1 MMRKNIFICILLLL
15 FSISAWTQE
24 SVTVTGIVT
33 DQNKEPLIGVNIA
46 IENMPGLGVIT
57 DLNGRYPLAELSQC
71 ILDSSN
77 GSIINVI

>member
-1 MMRKNIFICILLLL
+1 MLLL

-57 DLNGRYPLAELSQC
+57 DLMVDIKLRLL
-71 ILDSSN
+71 L
-77 GSIINVI
+77 IINWYFHTSDMKQ

>member
-46 IENMPGLGVIT
+46 IETVSYTHLTLPTIRLV
-57 DLNGRYPLAELSQC
+57 
-71 ILDSSN
+71 
-77 GSIINVI
+77 

>member
-1 MMRKNIFICILLLL
+1 MMRKNIFILLLL
-15 FSISAWTQE
+15 FSISAWAQE

-57 DLNGRYPLAELSQC
+57 DLNGRYKIKIGRASCRER
-71 ILDSSN
+71 
-77 GSIINVI
+77 V